1 MMQKILQALAIIVL
15 VIGFTLN
22 GFVVNTI
29 YKELGYLTE
38 QMMLLTYQQEKFQ
51 KEVAQSIV
59 RDIQIVKGISN
70 LRESLEIRS
79 KFLQQYSEKLVLNSE
94 LKNEIKQAKNKW
106 MEYKFAMTNVLIIN
120 TIKKSRGS
128 GTTIKY
134 NGKFYIISAGHLVDK
149 VTDKLVM
156 VSDGQVICNLK
167 VVKVDKKSDLLLLE
181 PSRKD
186 IAPTYWIDLA
196 RQEPF
201 KTEKIYVIGNPSG
214 VEDILSEGRV
224 IGYDKESFYFT
235 GTSYFGASGGGIL
248 NSAGELVGVISF
260 MKVVNPFGVSIT
272 SVPSFVLNGA
282 IRLQEIYKF
291 LEGVK

>member
-1 MMQKILQALAIIVL
+1 MQKILQALAIIVL

-59 RDIQIVKGISN
+59 RDIQIVKGVSN

-128 GTTIKY
+128 GTAIKY

-156 VSDGQVICNLK
+156 VSDEQVICNLK
-167 VVKVDKKSDLLLLE
+167 VVKADKKSDLLLLE

-186 IAPTYWIDLA
+186 IVPTYWIDLA

-235 GTSYFGASGGGIL
+235 GISYFGASGGGIL
-248 NSAGELVGVISF
+248 NSNGELAGVISF